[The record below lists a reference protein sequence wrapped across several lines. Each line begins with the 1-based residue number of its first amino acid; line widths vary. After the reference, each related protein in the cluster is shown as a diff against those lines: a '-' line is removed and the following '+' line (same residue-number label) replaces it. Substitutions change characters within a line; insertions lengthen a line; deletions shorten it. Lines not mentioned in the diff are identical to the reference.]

1 MSKLQR
7 IFESTPEISFI
18 SPQTEFKLYWISF
31 LESELGKI
39 YQAIPWEGLIR
50 SMKLRENRKGRFALF
65 SPQGKL
71 ALMFLKA
78 YSGLSDRKLFEH
90 LNGSIQ

>member
-18 SPQTEFKLYWISF
+18 SPHKEFALYWKRF
-31 LESELGKI
+31 QDSELGKI
-39 YQAIPWEGLIR
+39 YRAIPWEGLIK
-50 SMKLRENRKGRFALF
+50 SIKLKENRKGRSSLF

-71 ALMFLKA
+71 AT
-78 YSGLSDRKLFEH
+78 YSKNKVPGT
-90 LNGSIQ
+90 